1 MMTGGLPLPPA
12 VVLLLLLPVLLA
24 LAWRATAAASAAGDR
39 IGRLPGQPAV
49 DFPMYSGYVA
59 VDEGAGG
66 RALFYWLQEV
76 PPEAQPAPLVL
87 WLNGGPG
94 CSSVAYGASEELGAF
109 RIRPDGATLFL
120 NEDRWNTAANI
131 LFLDSPA
138 GVGFSYTNTSSEL
151 YTNGDN
157 KTAHDSYTFLVKWFQ
172 RFPQYKY
179 RDFYIAG
186 ESYGGHYVPQLSQVV
201 YQNNAGVAKP
211 IINLK
216 GFMVGNAVINDHTD
230 YAGMFESW
238 WNHGLISD
246 DTYGQLKASCGSNDS
261 IIHPSPACNTA
272 TDVAAVEQGDIDM
285 YSIYTPLCGQTSSS
299 STKRSSQSSPLIG
312 RHYHHPWRMGGS
324 YDPCTESHSTV
335 YYNRPEVQRALHA
348 NLTGINYPW
357 ATCSDLINTNWGDS
371 PKSMLPIYKELI
383 AAGLRIWVFSG
394 DTDAVIPLT
403 STRYSV
409 DALGLP
415 TTTSWYPWYDKKQVG
430 GWSQVYEGLT
440 LVTVRG
446 AGHEV
451 PLHRPRQA
459 LILFQQFLKGE
470 PMPKNGTVA

>member
-1 MMTGGLPLPPA
+1 MAGGLPLAP
-12 VVLLLLLPVLLA
+12 VVLLLPVSLLA
-24 LAWRATAAASAAGDR
+24 LAWRAAAAAASGDR
-39 IGRLPGQPAV
+39 IGQLPGQPAV

-76 PPEAQPAPLVL
+76 PPEVQPAPLVL

-120 NEDRWNTAANI
+120 NDNRWNTAANI

-138 GVGFSYTNTSSEL
+138 GVGFSYTNTSSDL

-157 KTAHDSYTFLVKWFQ
+157 KTAHDSYTFLVKWFE

-179 RDFYIAG
+179 RDFHITG
-186 ESYGGHYVPQLSQVV
+186 ESYGGHYVPQLSQLV

-211 IINLK
+211 IINFK

-238 WNHGLISD
+238 WNHGLVSD
-246 DTYGQLKASCGSNDS
+246 ATYRLLRASCGGLNDS
-261 IIHPSPACNTA
+261 IIHPSPACNAA
-272 TDVAAVEQGDIDM
+272 TDVATAEQGNIDM
-285 YSIYTPLCGQTSSS
+285 YSIYTPLCNQTSSS
-299 STKRSSQSSPLIG
+299 SATKRSWKSSSLIG
-312 RHYHHPWRMGGS
+312 RRHYHHVMGGS

-348 NLTGINYPW
+348 NVTGINYPW
-357 ATCSDLINTNWGDS
+357 ATCSDTINNNWGDS
-371 PKSMLPIYKELI
+371 PRSMLPIYKELI

-403 STRYSV
+403 STRYSI

-459 LILFQQFLKGE
+459 LILFQHFLKGE